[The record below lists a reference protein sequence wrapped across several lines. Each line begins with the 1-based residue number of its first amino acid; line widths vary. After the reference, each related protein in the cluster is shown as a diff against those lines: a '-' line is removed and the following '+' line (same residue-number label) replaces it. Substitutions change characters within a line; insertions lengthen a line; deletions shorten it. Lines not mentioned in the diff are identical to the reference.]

1 MLDSVELNGYYC
13 LFKKICWKNTKLK
26 IQLDLLRFLIGGYL
40 SLIFITLTVISL
52 NIHDSNK
59 INIPKTNQN
68 SKTLITKLKVGQTF
82 ILYTKGT
89 SFYLLNLFKINIES
103 STNQKPIKNNKISQ
117 RNFHHLNGS

>member
-1 MLDSVELNGYYC
+1 MVIIVCS
-13 LFKKICWKNTKLK
+13 KKFAEKILKLK

-40 SLIFITLTVISL
+40 SLIFITLTAISWYAL